1 MSKLKTTFI
10 CQSCGYSASKWMGK
24 CSSCG
29 AWNSFVEEI
38 QVKSS
43 DRSPL
48 LASSKNL
55 AKPQLLSEV
64 KTQNA
69 ERTITPDSELNRVLG
84 GGIVPGSVILLGG
97 EPGIG
102 KSTLLLQTVLKLQN
116 KKVLYISG
124 EESES
129 QIKLRA
135 ERTPFSNPD
144 CYVLTET
151 NLENILQQ
159 IEAIQP
165 DLVIADSVQTL
176 HTEFIESS
184 AGS

>member
-43 DRSPL
+43 DKSPL
-48 LASSKNL
+48 LAASQNL
-55 AKPQLLSEV
+55 AKPPILSDV
-64 KTQNA
+64 KTHNA
-69 ERTITPDSELNRVLG
+69 ERTVTPDSELNRVLG

-102 KSTLLLQTVLKLQN
+102 KSK
-116 KKVLYISG
+116 
-124 EESES
+124 
-129 QIKLRA
+129 
-135 ERTPFSNPD
+135 
-144 CYVLTET
+144 
-151 NLENILQQ
+151 
-159 IEAIQP
+159 
-165 DLVIADSVQTL
+165 
-176 HTEFIESS
+176 
-184 AGS
+184 